1 MVLSRIAAL
10 REAPAALPEAGEG
23 DVTLTAGMTRS
34 TTLRRALT
42 GQCPGARMGCGWPR
56 HTGGMSEGVHEVLLE
71 KQRDIR
77 ARMDDLTAAPDSTG
91 GISFG
96 KRVGDGTSLAV
107 ERITQVAA
115 HEQLLLQA
123 EEVERA
129 LAKLDE
135 GTYGEC
141 DVCGAVIPEGRLEIH
156 PWAVLCV
163 PCANGG

>member
-1 MVLSRIAAL
+1 
-10 REAPAALPEAGEG
+10 
-23 DVTLTAGMTRS
+23 
-34 TTLRRALT
+34 
-42 GQCPGARMGCGWPR
+42 
-56 HTGGMSEGVHEVLLE
+56 MSEDVREVLLA
-71 KQRDIR
+71 KQRDLDAR
-77 ARMDDLTAAPDSTG
+77 AADLTAPPDATG

-115 HEQLLLQA
+115 HEQLLHQA

-129 LAKLDE
+129 LAKLEE

-141 DVCGAVIPEGRLEIH
+141 DACGAAIPEGRLEIH

-163 PCANGG
+163 PCASDT

>member
-1 MVLSRIAAL
+1 
-10 REAPAALPEAGEG
+10 
-23 DVTLTAGMTRS
+23 
-34 TTLRRALT
+34 
-42 GQCPGARMGCGWPR
+42 
-56 HTGGMSEGVHEVLLE
+56 MSEAVREVLLD
-71 KQRDIR
+71 KQRDIHT
-77 ARMDDLTAAPDSTG
+77 RMDDLTAAPDSTG

-115 HEQLLLQA
+115 HEQLLRQA

-141 DVCGAVIPEGRLEIH
+141 DACGAAIPDGRLEIH

-163 PCANGG
+163 PCASGQ

>member
-1 MVLSRIAAL
+1 MGVAQLVEHL
-10 REAPAALPEAGEG
+10 VVVQEVAGSSP
-23 DVTLTAGMTRS
+23 VTHPTFASG
-34 TTLRRALT
+34 
-42 GQCPGARMGCGWPR
+42 
-56 HTGGMSEGVHEVLLE
+56 HTGGMTGVDREALLD
-71 KQRDIR
+71 KQRDIQ
-77 ARMDDLTAAPDSTG
+77 ARMADLTAAPDSTG

-96 KRVGDGTSLAV
+96 KRVGDGTSIAV

-115 HEQLLLQA
+115 HEQLLRQA

-141 DVCGAVIPEGRLEIH
+141 VSCRAVIPEGRLEIH

-163 PCANGG
+163 PCASGD